1 MTAVNSIS
9 TMAKARW
16 ADGLRR
22 GSTRTKTYSTLGT
35 RKEGRVQIIKD
46 RVYEVTN
53 PQTDNQMRQR
63 TIFATV
69 TKAAEKMIELIGIS
83 QEGESKVE
91 YARQA
96 FISQNIAFLK
106 SVAGRTEGDPAHVLA
121 AYAPK
126 GNQQLIPN
134 SYIVSKGSLTV
145 PTILLP
151 KTNGNKGSFGANR
164 YAVMGNLPGLPFGTY
179 TVAQLWYALFGLQP
193 GDQLSFPQV
202 YNEGIAQ
209 VMYNS
214 ADEDAEP
221 VDKTILADFV
231 CPRIVLLETMP
242 STTVTID
249 SNITAAE
256 IIAAMKSGVDSEKT
270 WETMDERLLDNLSI
284 DDTADDILVLTTPST
299 YDELYCMNND
309 DVCVALGVVLSRKVE
324 GKWKYSTSQLVCI
337 WDGSSIP
344 DGEKYFG
351 FTLPHA
357 MDTYRAD
364 AVTDADG
371 NFLQRGGSSDIIPK
385 SFM

>member
-1 MTAVNSIS
+1 MS
-9 TMAKARW
+9 KARW

-22 GSTRTKTYSTLGT
+22 GSTKTKTYSTLST
-35 RKEGRVQIIKD
+35 RKEGRIQIIKD

-83 QEGESKVE
+83 QEGESKIE

-106 SVAGRTEGDPAHVLA
+106 SVAGRTEGNPAHVLA
-121 AYAPK
+121 AFAPK

-151 KTNGNKGSFGANR
+151 KTAGDKGSFGATSF
-164 YAVMGNLPGLPFGTY
+164 AAMGNLPGLPFGTY

-193 GDQLSFPQV
+193 GDQLSFPQI
-202 YNEGIAQ
+202 YDEGDAQ

-221 VDKTILADFV
+221 VDLTILADFV
-231 CPRIVLLETMP
+231 CPRLVLLETMP

-249 SNITAAE
+249 SNITADA
-256 IIAAMKSGVDSEKT
+256 IIAALKSGVDAEKT

-284 DDTADDILVLTTPST
+284 DDTADEILVLTTPST

-309 DVCVALGVVLSRKVE
+309 DLCVALGVVLSRKVD
-324 GKWKYSTSQLVCI
+324 GKWKYSTSQLVCV
-337 WDGSSIP
+337 WNGENIP
-344 DGEKYFG
+344 NGTQYFG
-351 FTLPHA
+351 FTLQHA